1 MIAAAKTTSVEPAR
15 MRALIIPR
23 EHGAW
28 GLLLIPLFTGACAG
42 LARTQRPLP
51 IVLLTIVALSLFWL
65 RTPVESLLGSGVIA
79 ARTSSERKTAFVASL
94 VLALVSITCL
104 TALMWKGR
112 NTGLLLLG
120 SIAAIALI
128 GQAVLR
134 KVGRQLRMAS
144 QLIGAIGLTATAPAV
159 YYLATGHLNSS
170 ALILW
175 AANWLFAGD
184 QIHFVQL
191 RIRAAR
197 ASGFREKLAKGRLFL
212 VGQLTLLTGLM
223 LTSLWRVIPLL
234 VVVPFVPV
242 LVRGT
247 RWFFQKPE
255 PLDVKKL
262 GWSEMK
268 HGIVFGILLAIAFV
282 L

>member
-1 MIAAAKTTSVEPAR
+1 